1 MLGIC
6 LKEFDP
12 FGWLEKYLSA
22 SRLHCLIRISIIAL
36 LIFFLYH
43 RISQYGLYLAKPLW
57 FVETLIFVV
66 FIVSYMVRL
75 DPVERSRG
83 VKEII
88 VPLTGGVLPFTLLF
102 SPPSGIIAAQRLMLQ
117 IIFYWMTAATAFTVW
132 GLWTIRRSFSITVE
146 ARSLVTGGPYR
157 WVRHPI
163 YLGEILTAFAVTAWR
178 FSLLNIVIFAAFV
191 VIQLLRARWEEEKL
205 VRVFP
210 AYREYC
216 TKAKWL

>member
-1 MLGIC
+1 M
-6 LKEFDP
+6 KEFDH

-22 SRLHCLIRISIIAL
+22 SLLHCLIRIGIIAL

-88 VPLTGGVLPFTLLF
+88 VPLTGGVLPFALLF

-132 GLWTIRRSFSITVE
+132 GL
-146 ARSLVTGGPYR
+146 
-157 WVRHPI
+157 
-163 YLGEILTAFAVTAWR
+163 
-178 FSLLNIVIFAAFV
+178 
-191 VIQLLRARWEEEKL
+191 
-205 VRVFP
+205 
-210 AYREYC
+210 
-216 TKAKWL
+216 